1 MNSKLKKQ
9 KQIQV
14 EIKLDKTCF
23 QHDMAYE
30 DFNDLARRTAYD
42 KVLNDEIFNIAKN
55 SKYDEYQRG
64 LASMVYNLFHKKS
77 SDIGSESAIK
87 QNEYE

>member
-1 MNSKLKKQ
+1 MNSKLKKK
-9 KQIQV
+9 KQIKV
-14 EIKLDKTCF
+14 EIKLDKASF

-30 DFNDLARRTAYD
+30 DFKDLARRAAYD